1 MMLRRLGQTD
11 IWVSPVALGC
21 WPIAGITSI
30 DISEDQSLAT
40 IEACFEV
47 GVNFFDTAYAYGYD
61 GESERMIGRVAA
73 SRRDEMVI
81 ATKCGI
87 EWGADRRQVIDGRP
101 ATLRRQFET
110 SLTRLGADRVEL
122 LYLHAPDPKIP
133 IEESAGELKRLLD
146 EGKTRAVGVSNVSL
160 DQLEKFAAVCPIA
173 AFQPP
178 YNMLQREIER
188 DTLTW
193 CQRHG
198 VAVAVYWPL
207 MKGLLAGRL
216 ARDHQFDRRDGRKK
230 YPMYHGEE
238 WQRNQDFVDQLRAV
252 ASETGK
258 TVAQVVI
265 NWTIHRP
272 SITAALCGAKRP
284 EQIRE
289 NAGAMGWQLT
299 ADQLAWIDQAIA
311 QRGQPVTRLPV

>member
-1 MMLRRLGQTD
+1 MMLRRLGQSD

-30 DISEDQSLAT
+30 DISEDQSLST
-40 IEACFEV
+40 IEACFDA

-61 GESERMIGRVAA
+61 GESERMIARVAA

-101 ATLRRQFET
+101 ATLRRHCEA
-110 SLTRLGADRVEL
+110 SLKRLGTDRVEL
-122 LYLHAPDPKIP
+122 LYLHAPDAKTR
-133 IEESAGELKRLLD
+133 IEESAGELKRLSD
-146 EGKTRAVGVSNVSL
+146 EGKTRTVGVSNVSL
-160 DQLEKFAAVCPIA
+160 AQLETFAAVCPIA

-178 YNMLQREIER
+178 YNMLQRQVER
-188 DTLTW
+188 DTLPW

-198 VAVAVYWPL
+198 VSVAVYWPL

-216 ARDHQFDRRDGRKK
+216 SRNHQFDPRDGRQK
-230 YPMYHGEE
+230 YPMYHGDE
-238 WQRNQDFVDQLRAV
+238 WQKNQDFVDQLRAV
-252 ASETGK
+252 AADAGK
-258 TVAQVVI
+258 TVSQVVI

-272 SITAALCGAKRP
+272 GITTALCGAKRP

-299 ADQLAWIDQAIA
+299 ADQLARIDQAIA
-311 QRGQPVTRLPV
+311 VRGEPITRLPV